1 MVWERVWCGCVARRG
16 VVGCVAREGERW
28 DVRAGAWRGVWL
40 GACVDGEK
48 FEGVGMTAQKVSLA
62 VLDAL
67 RVTAL
72 RK

>member
-1 MVWERVWCGCVARRG
+1 M
-16 VVGCVAREGERW
+16 AREGERW

>member
-1 MVWERVWCGCVARRG
+1 MARACGGG
-16 VVGCVAREGERW
+16 VCAAVGC
-28 DVRAGAWRGVWL
+28 GAWRGVWR
-40 GACVDGEK
+40 GACGDGEK